1 MSHYI
6 TDDFDIM
13 AMHKNVFVK
22 YFLTKEEEKE
32 IYEYNDDPI
41 NPVKKPMPESTY
53 FVIRYFDKIGN
64 KKDVPM
70 KLKNPYTMTIKHLKS
85 YVLTITKN
93 TPFIFRF
100 DIENDK
106 KVSELIEMTY
116 KFNDENK
123 LVRRKTTDPEKP
135 WANVGW
141 ENKLDV
147 FTDFKHFDVN
157 FEYDNELTRV
167 QINEIEEKWF
177 KVDKKKSKRISVAD

>member
-1 MSHYI
+1 
-6 TDDFDIM
+6 
-13 AMHKNVFVK
+13 
-22 YFLTKEEEKE
+22 
-32 IYEYNDDPI
+32 
-41 NPVKKPMPESTY
+41 
-53 FVIRYFDKIGN
+53 
-64 KKDVPM
+64 
-70 KLKNPYTMTIKHLKS
+70 
-85 YVLTITKN
+85 LTITKN

-157 FEYDNELTRV
+157 FDYDNELTTV
-167 QINEIEEKWF
+167 QINEIEKKWF
-177 KVDKKKSKRISVAD
+177 KVDKNKSKRISVAD